1 MHVNCST
8 CLELL
13 TPSQE
18 LSSAPCG
25 HVFHANCIL
34 KWLETGK
41 SSCPQCRSKCP
52 EKQLRR
58 VYFTEG
64 MDISMSQADPH
75 SLQSKIDSL
84 TFQVRCAESEKR
96 KITDERDDLKA
107 KGVALREE
115 FRDLE
120 RENGRIKSELATTKS
135 QLKHAQALKTKS
147 DQAKREASELRDKLS
162 LYQNIEFIL
171 SASVG
176 EVNQRLHSMGDFSQ
190 TSREFS
196 MIIEALKKEMM
207 ALREDK
213 GQLRKEIL
221 DKNKRMAELK
231 ATTKVQSVDLNEL
244 QTTTKT
250 LKSDLQHLEAE
261 NRSLKSKNEWLQ
273 SALDSPSGDMRASAL
288 KRIITE
294 SPAPF
299 RLSQDMLDE
308 SSPEKDKL
316 QPGLKPKTALKR
328 RSPCKDATNYD
339 KFNILKQ
346 SRSHFSPGEWSKM
359 SQKSLKVIDSEKF
372 YDGMGGHAK
381 LDEFPKPRTA
391 DFKVGKKAQ
400 GCATKPKFPAARPID
415 KHKRIDQF
423 FNLETP

>member
-1 MHVNCST
+1 MHVSCST

-13 TPSQE
+13 SPSQE

-25 HVFHANCIL
+25 HVFHADCIL

-52 EKQLRR
+52 AKQLRR

-64 MDISMSQADPH
+64 MDMSMSQADPH

-84 TFQVRCAESEKR
+84 TFQVRCVESEKR
-96 KITDERDDLKA
+96 QICEERDELKA

-120 RENGRIKSELATTKS
+120 RENGRIKSELATTKT

-147 DQAKREASELRDKLS
+147 DQAKKEASELRDKLN

-176 EVNQRLHSMGDFSQ
+176 EVNQRLHAMGDFSQ

-213 GQLRKEIL
+213 GQLRKEIQ
-221 DKNKRMAELK
+221 DKNKRIAELK
-231 ATTKVQSVDLNEL
+231 ATTKVQSVDLTEL

-250 LKSDLQHLEAE
+250 LRDDLQHLEAE
-261 NRSLKSKNEWLQ
+261 NKSLKSKNEWLQ

-288 KRIITE
+288 KRIIKE

-299 RLSQDMLDE
+299 HLSQDILGE
-308 SSPEKDKL
+308 SPEKKIL
-316 QPGLKPKTALKR
+316 TPESKPFKKSVKR

-339 KFNILKQ
+339 KFNILKR
-346 SRSHFSPGEWSKM
+346 SRSHFSPSEWSKM
-359 SQKSLKVIDSEKF
+359 TQTSQKFVDSEKF
-372 YDGMGGHAK
+372 YDGMGGHSK
-381 LDEFPKPRTA
+381 LDEFPKPRNA
-391 DFKVGKKAQ
+391 DFKVGKKLK
-400 GCATKPKFPAARPID
+400 GLSNKSKLTSGPVNKL
-415 KHKRIDQF
+415 KRIDQF